1 MMLLAENHMTW
12 KNKTNHIW
20 EMDKETRKSSSVV
33 SQNQQI
39 QVQYRFLK
47 LLLQNKNIMVMN

>member
-1 MMLLAENHMTW
+1 MMLLAENHMTC

-47 LLLQNKNIMVMN
+47 LLLQNKNIMVLN